1 MPDSLCA
8 AIDLDGHRASR
19 SVLGDPLE
27 GELVRRVGRD
37 LDGELERFAA
47 VGVEN
52 IEPVEERD
60 VPVVAREVD
69 PRMWGGRGVDEFL
82 LS

>member
-1 MPDSLCA
+1 MADDLFA
-8 AIDLDGHRASR
+8 AVDLDRHRSNR
-19 SVLGDPLE
+19 PVLGDPLE
-27 GELVRRVGRD
+27 GELVRRVGWN

-69 PRMWGGRGVDEFL
+69 PRMGGGRGVDEFL
-82 LS
+82 LR